1 MCLRIKHRHSDYIK
15 IKEMMHTRCG
25 GQFLTLSLLWK
36 KKRKKRMKKGNKEGR
51 EEVKC
56 LAYIWITSDTNFIP
70 FSMYKSHSGITASW
84 LKTPICNLTYI
95 LDGLYKWTCLHMCW
109 QYWSKKRL
117 NYLFTERKKLSSVV
131 PKIEVLICSPM
142 ISTEDRMFT
151 LSDSYKTQLLWG
163 LYYFELLCKYM

>member
-15 IKEMMHTRCG
+15 IKEMMHTRYG

-51 EEVKC
+51 EEVKR

-84 LKTPICNLTYI
+84 LKTPVCNLTFI
-95 LDGLYKWTCLHMCW
+95 LDGLYKWTCLHVLAILKQEKVKW
-109 QYWSKKRL
+109 LVHWEKKVIIRGAKNRSSDLQSYDL
-117 NYLFTERKKLSSVV
+117 NRRQNVHF
-131 PKIEVLICSPM
+131 IWLI
-142 ISTEDRMFT
+142 
-151 LSDSYKTQLLWG
+151 
-163 LYYFELLCKYM
+163 